1 MNAAASPAPAPTNA
15 PGRPHGRRL
24 IKRPLLQR
32 IARTLLAPDAFDFW
46 ASKLRPNW
54 AWERPLARIVSRRAE
69 STDSFTLLLQPNRHW
84 RGFQPGQHLN
94 IGAEID
100 GTRITRSY
108 SLSDAPRADGRI
120 AITVK
125 AMPGGKLSQ
134 HLCHTARIGEVLT
147 LDAAFGEM
155 TLPQMPE
162 GAWLFLAAGSG
173 ITPLMAMIRAQAAL
187 GMPVPLALIYWART
201 RDELC
206 FVEELR
212 ALAARQPNFRVDFV
226 LTRDAAAS
234 DAEAGDLRHG
244 RIDAQSL
251 SILAPDLHQRRVFA
265 CGPDGF
271 VAAARALAADRAVA
285 FRSEAFTPPPL
296 VMFEDAGE
304 APGHVRITLANS
316 GRTLDVPRGTS
327 LLTALEDAG
336 LKPASGCRMGICNT
350 CACGKR
356 AGSTRHLHTG
366 DIEHEPVSALRLC
379 VNSAGSDLILDL

>member
-1 MNAAASPAPAPTNA
+1 MNAAASPATAA
-15 PGRPHGRRL
+15 AL
-24 IKRPLLQR
+24 KRPLLQR
-32 IARTLLAPDAFDFW
+32 IGRTLLAPDAFDFW

-54 AWERPLARIVSRRAE
+54 SLERPLARIVSRRAE
-69 STDSFTLLLQPNRHW
+69 SRDSFTLLLQPNRHW
-84 RGFQPGQHLN
+84 RGFHPGQHLN

-134 HLCHTARIGEVLT
+134 HLCHTATIGEVLT
-147 LDAAFGEM
+147 LEAAFGEM
-155 TLPQMPE
+155 TLPSTPE

-173 ITPLMAMIRAQAAL
+173 ITPLMAMVRAQAAL

-212 ALAARQPNFRVDFV
+212 TLAARQPNFRVDFV

-234 DAEAGDLRHG
+234 DAEAGDLRRG

-251 SILAPDLHQRRVFA
+251 SMLAPDLHQRRVFA

-285 FRSEAFTPPPL
+285 FRSEAFTPPPR
-296 VMFEDAGE
+296 VVFEDEGE
-304 APGHVRITLANS
+304 APGQVRITLANS

>member
-1 MNAAASPAPAPTNA
+1 MNAAASPAPAPTHA
-15 PGRPHGRRL
+15 PGRLHGRRL

-32 IARTLLAPDAFDFW
+32 IARTLLAPYAFDFW
-46 ASKLRPNW
+46 VSRLRPDW
-54 AWERPLARIVSRRAE
+54 SWERPLARIVSRRAE

-120 AITVK
+120 AVTVK

-147 LDAAFGEM
+147 LDAAYGEM
-155 TLPQMPE
+155 TLPATPE

-173 ITPLMAMIRAQAAL
+173 ITPLMAMVRAQAAL

-226 LTRDAAAS
+226 LTRDAAAI
-234 DAEAGDLRHG
+234 DAEAGDLHRG

-251 SILAPDLHQRRVFA
+251 SMLAPDLHQRRVFA

-285 FRSEAFTPPPL
+285 FRSEAFTPPPR
-296 VMFEDAGE
+296 VVFDDYADA
-304 APGHVRITLANS
+304 PRHVRITLSNS
-316 GRTLDVPRGTS
+316 GRTLDIPRGTS
-327 LLTALEDAG
+327 LLTALEEAG